1 MTVEN
6 KFVQEWRKV
15 HQNTLV
21 GAEMAGTLF
30 DYLDSLPWEISR
42 LQWSEVP
49 HLTIPFGDGDP
60 QPAWA
65 EKFTNTPI
73 GRHTHILVAYAPGQ
87 EALIATRDEVLAD
100 LDLLY
105 AVSPGARYFCGADI
119 LDEAP
124 ILAVED
130 FGEFSDTG
138 VRVRLAAVEES

>member
-6 KFVQEWRKV
+6 QFVQEWLKI

-21 GAEMAGTLF
+21 GAELADTLF
-30 DYLDSLPWEISR
+30 DYLDSLPWETSQ

-49 HLTIPFGDGDP
+49 HLTIPFADGDP

-65 EKFTNTPI
+65 EKFTGTPI
-73 GRHTHILVAYAPGQ
+73 GRHSHILVAYAPGR
-87 EALIATRDEVLAD
+87 EAFIAARDEVLAD

-105 AVSPGARYFCGADI
+105 ASSPGARYFCGADM

-124 ILAVED
+124 ILAVRD

-138 VRVRLAAVEES
+138 VRVGLAAAEES